1 MTSEAG
7 NQGAALTLAVGDTVE
22 PGQSSASSGSL
33 STVIRIEP
41 GATEII
47 QTDSLNSNNS
57 CEKHRDHS
65 LSSTDS
71 EHTTASAA
79 SEGEEGGEGGEGGE
93 GVANPAFV
101 EDEEA
106 AEDGGC
112 KKKKGH
118 HRRPSCS
125 PNKDIEVKTRRSSG
139 LQF

>member
-7 NQGAALTLAVGDTVE
+7 HQGAAVTLAVGETAGPE
-22 PGQSSASSGSL
+22 QSAASSGAL
-33 STVIRIEP
+33 ATVIRIEP
-41 GATEII
+41 GAAEII

-57 CEKHRDHS
+57 CGNHRDRDQS
-65 LSSTDS
+65 LSSTHS
-71 EHTTASAA
+71 EDTTASAA
-79 SEGEEGGEGGEGGE
+79 SVGE

-125 PNKDIEVKTRRSSG
+125 PNKDIEVKTKRSRV

>member
-7 NQGAALTLAVGDTVE
+7 HQGAALTLAVADTAGPE
-22 PGQSSASSGSL
+22 QSAASSGAL
-33 STVIRIEP
+33 ATVIRIEP
-41 GATEII
+41 GAAEII

-57 CEKHRDHS
+57 CGNHRDRDQS
-65 LSSTDS
+65 LSSTHS
-71 EHTTASAA
+71 EDTTASAA
-79 SEGEEGGEGGEGGE
+79 SEGEGE

-125 PNKDIEVKTRRSSG
+125 PNKDIEVKTKRSSI

>member
-7 NQGAALTLAVGDTVE
+7 HQGAALTLAVADTAGPE
-22 PGQSSASSGSL
+22 QSAASSGAL
-33 STVIRIEP
+33 ATVIRIEP
-41 GATEII
+41 GAAEII

-57 CEKHRDHS
+57 CGNHRDRDQS
-65 LSSTDS
+65 LSSTHS
-71 EHTTASAA
+71 EDTTASAA
-79 SEGEEGGEGGEGGE
+79 SEGE

-125 PNKDIEVKTRRSSG
+125 PNKDIEVKTKRSSI

>member
-7 NQGAALTLAVGDTVE
+7 HQGAAVTLAVPE
-22 PGQSSASSGSL
+22 QSAASSGAL
-33 STVIRIEP
+33 ATVIRIEP
-41 GATEII
+41 GAAEII

-57 CEKHRDHS
+57 CGNHRDRDQS
-65 LSSTDS
+65 LSSTHS
-71 EHTTASAA
+71 EDTTASAA
-79 SEGEEGGEGGEGGE
+79 SEGE

-125 PNKDIEVKTRRSSG
+125 PNKDIEVKTKRSRV

>member
-7 NQGAALTLAVGDTVE
+7 HQGAALTLAVGDTAGPE
-22 PGQSSASSGSL
+22 QSAASSGAL
-33 STVIRIEP
+33 ATVIRIEP
-41 GATEII
+41 GAAEII

-57 CEKHRDHS
+57 CGNHRDRDQS
-65 LSSTDS
+65 LSSTHS
-71 EHTTASAA
+71 EDTTASAA
-79 SEGEEGGEGGEGGE
+79 SVGE

-125 PNKDIEVKTRRSSG
+125 PNKDIEVKTKRSSI

>member
-7 NQGAALTLAVGDTVE
+7 DQGAALTLAVGDTAGPE
-22 PGQSSASSGSL
+22 QSAASSGAL
-33 STVIRIEP
+33 ATVIRIEP
-41 GATEII
+41 GAAEIL

-57 CEKHRDHS
+57 CGNHRDRDQS
-65 LSSTDS
+65 LSSTHS
-71 EHTTASAA
+71 EDTTASAA
-79 SEGEEGGEGGEGGE
+79 SEGE

-125 PNKDIEVKTRRSSG
+125 PNKDIEVKTKR
-139 LQF
+139 

>member
-7 NQGAALTLAVGDTVE
+7 HQGAAVTLAVGETAGPE
-22 PGQSSASSGSL
+22 QSAASSGAL
-33 STVIRIEP
+33 ATVIRIEP
-41 GATEII
+41 GAAEIL

-57 CEKHRDHS
+57 CGNHRDRDQS
-65 LSSTDS
+65 LSSTHS
-71 EHTTASAA
+71 EDTTASAA
-79 SEGEEGGEGGEGGE
+79 SVGE

-125 PNKDIEVKTRRSSG
+125 PNKDIEVKTKRSRV

>member
-7 NQGAALTLAVGDTVE
+7 HQGAALTLAVGDTAGPE
-22 PGQSSASSGSL
+22 QSAASSGAL
-33 STVIRIEP
+33 ATVIRIEP
-41 GATEII
+41 GAAEII

-57 CEKHRDHS
+57 CGNYCDRDQS
-65 LSSTDS
+65 LSSTHS
-71 EHTTASAA
+71 EDTTASAA
-79 SEGEEGGEGGEGGE
+79 SVGE

-125 PNKDIEVKTRRSSG
+125 PNKDIEVKTKLSSA

>member
-7 NQGAALTLAVGDTVE
+7 HQGAALTLAVGDTAGPE
-22 PGQSSASSGSL
+22 QSAASSGAL
-33 STVIRIEP
+33 ATVIRIEP
-41 GATEII
+41 GAAEII

-57 CEKHRDHS
+57 CGNHRDRDQS
-65 LSSTDS
+65 LSSTHS
-71 EHTTASAA
+71 EDTTASAA
-79 SEGEEGGEGGEGGE
+79 SEGE

-125 PNKDIEVKTRRSSG
+125 PNKDIEVKTICSSI

>member
-7 NQGAALTLAVGDTVE
+7 HQGAAVTLAVADTAGPE
-22 PGQSSASSGSL
+22 QSAASSGAL
-33 STVIRIEP
+33 ATVIRIEP
-41 GATEII
+41 GAAEII

-57 CEKHRDHS
+57 CGNHRDRDQS
-65 LSSTDS
+65 LSSTHS
-71 EHTTASAA
+71 EDTTASAA
-79 SEGEEGGEGGEGGE
+79 SEGE

-125 PNKDIEVKTRRSSG
+125 PNKDIEVKTKRSSI

>member
-7 NQGAALTLAVGDTVE
+7 HQGAAVTLAVGDTAGPE
-22 PGQSSASSGSL
+22 QSAASSGAL
-33 STVIRIEP
+33 ATVIRIEP
-41 GATEII
+41 GAAEII

-57 CEKHRDHS
+57 CGNHRDRDQS
-65 LSSTDS
+65 LSSTHS
-71 EHTTASAA
+71 EDTTASAA
-79 SEGEEGGEGGEGGE
+79 SVGEGEEGE

-125 PNKDIEVKTRRSSG
+125 PNKDIEVKTKRSRV

>member
-7 NQGAALTLAVGDTVE
+7 HQGAALTLAVGDTAGPE
-22 PGQSSASSGSL
+22 QSAASSGAL
-33 STVIRIEP
+33 ATVIRIEP
-41 GATEII
+41 GAAEII

-57 CEKHRDHS
+57 CGNHRDRDQS
-65 LSSTDS
+65 LSSTHS
-71 EHTTASAA
+71 EDTTASAA
-79 SEGEEGGEGGEGGE
+79 SEGE

-125 PNKDIEVKTRRSSG
+125 PNKDIEVKTKRSSI

>member
-7 NQGAALTLAVGDTVE
+7 HQGAALTLAVGETAGPE
-22 PGQSSASSGSL
+22 QSAASSGAL
-33 STVIRIEP
+33 ATVIRIEP
-41 GATEII
+41 GAAEII

-57 CEKHRDHS
+57 CGNHRDRDQS
-65 LSSTDS
+65 LSSTHS
-71 EHTTASAA
+71 EDTTASAA
-79 SEGEEGGEGGEGGE
+79 SEGE

-106 AEDGGC
+106 AEDGSC

-125 PNKDIEVKTRRSSG
+125 PNKDIEVKTKLSRV

>member
-7 NQGAALTLAVGDTVE
+7 HQGAALTLAGPE
-22 PGQSSASSGSL
+22 QSAASSGAL
-33 STVIRIEP
+33 ATVIRIEP
-41 GATEII
+41 GAAEII

-57 CEKHRDHS
+57 CGNHRDRDQS
-65 LSSTDS
+65 LSSTHS
-71 EHTTASAA
+71 EDTTASAA
-79 SEGEEGGEGGEGGE
+79 SEGE

-125 PNKDIEVKTRRSSG
+125 PNKDIEVKTKRSRV

>member
-7 NQGAALTLAVGDTVE
+7 HQGAALTLAAGPE
-22 PGQSSASSGSL
+22 QSAASSGAL
-33 STVIRIEP
+33 ATVIRIEP
-41 GATEII
+41 GAAEII

-57 CEKHRDHS
+57 CGNHRDRDQS
-65 LSSTDS
+65 LSSTHS
-71 EHTTASAA
+71 EDTTASAA
-79 SEGEEGGEGGEGGE
+79 SEGEREGEEGE

-125 PNKDIEVKTRRSSG
+125 PNKDIEVKTKRSRV

>member
-7 NQGAALTLAVGDTVE
+7 HQGAALALAVGETAGPE
-22 PGQSSASSGSL
+22 QSAASSGAL
-33 STVIRIEP
+33 ATVIRIEP
-41 GATEII
+41 GAAEII

-57 CEKHRDHS
+57 CGNHRDRDQS
-65 LSSTDS
+65 LSSTHS
-71 EHTTASAA
+71 EDTTASAA
-79 SEGEEGGEGGEGGE
+79 SEGEGE

-125 PNKDIEVKTRRSSG
+125 PNKDIEVKTKRSNV

>member
-7 NQGAALTLAVGDTVE
+7 HQGAALTLAEVDTAGPE
-22 PGQSSASSGSL
+22 QSAASSGAL
-33 STVIRIEP
+33 ATVIRIEP
-41 GATEII
+41 GAAEIL

-57 CEKHRDHS
+57 CGNHRDRDQS
-65 LSSTDS
+65 LSSTHS
-71 EHTTASAA
+71 EDTTASAA
-79 SEGEEGGEGGEGGE
+79 SEAEGDE

-125 PNKDIEVKTRRSSG
+125 PNKDIEVKTKLSSI

>member
-7 NQGAALTLAVGDTVE
+7 HQGAAVTLAAGETAGPE
-22 PGQSSASSGSL
+22 QSAASSGAL
-33 STVIRIEP
+33 ATVIRIEP
-41 GATEII
+41 GAAEII

-57 CEKHRDHS
+57 CGNHRDRDQS
-65 LSSTDS
+65 LSSTHS
-71 EHTTASAA
+71 EDTTASAA
-79 SEGEEGGEGGEGGE
+79 SEGE

-125 PNKDIEVKTRRSSG
+125 PNKDIEVKTKRSRV

>member
-7 NQGAALTLAVGDTVE
+7 HQGAALTLAEGDTAGPE
-22 PGQSSASSGSL
+22 QSAASSGAL
-33 STVIRIEP
+33 ATVIRIEP
-41 GATEII
+41 GAAEII

-57 CEKHRDHS
+57 CGNHRDRDQS
-65 LSSTDS
+65 LSSTHS
-71 EHTTASAA
+71 EDTTASAA
-79 SEGEEGGEGGEGGE
+79 SVGE

-125 PNKDIEVKTRRSSG
+125 PNKDIEVKTKRSRV